1 MAEPSGVRERKD
13 REREKERER
22 MKDIQLGEY
31 FQTQQ
36 ISTQVTNA
44 LKQLVR
50 LKPADPAAFLADQYE
65 GTLLCLFHSFLLL
78 LNLSSNYKRKEE
90 ILTEKKKTEPNPVL
104 AEKLKLDLCMYK
116 RWKIGLHGER
126 QLDFNSIFIIG
137 SFKSQV
143 RNPGELVEA
152 KRVLKAISIGSPEY
166 MLQVSEIFQKF
177 QTQEGLGDDCIS
189 GESYNRFIR
198 LVCGDL
204 PFEISKAISSRL
216 DKGDRER
223 VSFAE
228 FSSAVSCIHIYLEIT
243 SKAEVIF
250 RGCNLDQN
258 GWAKKTDL
266 VELLEYLH
274 KPDKDPQF
282 LQMCRDSLR
291 MTGDSSIISYREFLS
306 KILSVSLGIGAHTQA

>member
-50 LKPADPAAFLADQYE
+50 LKPADPAAFLAD
-65 GTLLCLFHSFLLL
+65 H
-78 LNLSSNYKRKEE
+78 
-90 ILTEKKKTEPNPVL
+90 
-104 AEKLKLDLCMYK
+104 
-116 RWKIGLHGER
+116 
-126 QLDFNSIFIIG
+126 
-137 SFKSQV
+137 FKSQV